1 MVLYQGG
8 RSRRLPSGAV
18 RHIACKKKKSKFGR
32 NPIETRIGEVKRKTY
47 RIRGDNVKVKA
58 YAVNKINVT
67 IKKDHTSKV
76 ATVKNVASNKASM
89 DLQRRNILTKGA
101 IVNTD
106 IGKVKITSRPGQVGQ
121 LSGLLLE

>member
-18 RHIACKKKKSKFGR
+18 RHISCKKKKDKFGR
-32 NPIETRIGEVKRKTY
+32 NPIETKIGEQKVKRV
-47 RIRGDNVKVKA
+47 RIRGDNSKIKA
-58 YAVNKINVT
+58 YATRRIVVT
-67 IKKDHTSKV
+67 NPKDHTSKV
-76 ATVKNVASNKASM
+76 GTIKNVASNKASV

-106 IGKVKITSRPGQVGQ
+106 LGKVKITSRPGQVGQ
-121 LSGLLLE
+121 VSGLLLE